1 MLQKHQNTSEL
12 YTRNLLDFVN
22 QCHSDKKNT
31 SAKEKNG
38 KKHQYSQKPRLKAVL
53 EAYQPKQLY
62 QCLTYPLSC

>member
-12 YTRNLLDFVN
+12 YTWNLLDFVN

-53 EAYQPKQLY
+53 EAY
-62 QCLTYPLSC
+62 